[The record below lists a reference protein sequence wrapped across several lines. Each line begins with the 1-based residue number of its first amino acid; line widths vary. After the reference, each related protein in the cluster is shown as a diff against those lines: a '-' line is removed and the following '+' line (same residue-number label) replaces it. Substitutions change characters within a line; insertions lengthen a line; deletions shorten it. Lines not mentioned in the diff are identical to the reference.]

1 MKAAHIQLSSRD
13 KLALFTD
20 ISTMLTAGIP
30 IMEII
35 ESLSRDAHGDT
46 KAILAALH
54 RSLYGGEPLSQGM
67 AAFPRTFDPVTL
79 NTMRAAEAGGT
90 LEQTLRD
97 IVRTLKKELAFS
109 DTIRTAMIYPAFI
122 GVIFLGIILL
132 MLTFVIPRISEVF
145 TSLHVDMPPVTR
157 VMIFASN
164 YFVANWIIVTVTAL
178 AAFVG
183 VSLFVKVNS
192 RAIIRLLLNLPGM
205 RRLGIN
211 IDLARMTRS
220 FALLTRAGIP
230 LDEALVLSKRVVRKP
245 EILRAI
251 QYMQRNVESGKSLG
265 SNLRQSHGVI
275 PPIMARSIETAETSG
290 TLEQTFQNLAEYFDE
305 RVADSL
311 KAATALLEPVII
323 VVIGVMVGAL
333 MVTIIAPIYNMISQI
348 SSAK

>member
-1 MKAAHIQLSSRD
+1 MQASRLQLSGKD
-13 KLALFTD
+13 KLALFSD
-20 ISTMLTAGIP
+20 MSTMLTAGIP

-35 ESLSRDAHGDT
+35 ESLSHDARGNT
-46 KAILAALH
+46 KEILAALH
-54 RSLYGGEPLSQGM
+54 RSLDGGEPLSQGM
-67 AAFPRTFDPVTL
+67 AVFPRTFDPVTL

-90 LEQTLRD
+90 LEETLQD

-145 TSLHVDMPPVTR
+145 TSLHVDMPPITKA
-157 VMIFASN
+157 MIAASN
-164 YFVANWIIVTVTAL
+164 YFVSHWILVSVIAL

-183 VSLFVKVNS
+183 VGLFVKTNS
-192 RAIIRLLLNLPGM
+192 RAIIRLLLDLPGL

-230 LDEALVLSKRVVRKP
+230 LDEALVLSKRVIHKS

-251 QYMQRNVESGKSLG
+251 EHMQRNVESGRSLG
-265 SNLRQSHGVI
+265 SNLRQSQSAI

-290 TLEQTFQNLAEYFDE
+290 TLEQTLQNLAEYFDE
-305 RVADSL
+305 QVADSL
-311 KAATALLEPVII
+311 KAATALLEPIII

-348 SSAK
+348 SAAK